1 MAIEIFFFFEKKKG
15 FEIPLI
21 NKNFNCEIHPI
32 LREKICLD

>member
-1 MAIEIFFFFEKKKG
+1 MAIEIKKKKKG

-32 LREKICLD
+32 LRGKNCLD